1 MSEADKSRGIVLIL
15 APIGRDATA
24 IAGLIDRAGLCPVIC
39 KNPQDLI
46 ENLDRVIEVVVVAE
60 EAIYGSNN
68 LHVLEGWVA
77 RQPPWSDQ
85 PFIVVREQRLG
96 R

>member
-68 LHVLEGWVA
+68 LHVLEGWV
-77 RQPPWSDQ
+77 
-85 PFIVVREQRLG
+85 
-96 R
+96 